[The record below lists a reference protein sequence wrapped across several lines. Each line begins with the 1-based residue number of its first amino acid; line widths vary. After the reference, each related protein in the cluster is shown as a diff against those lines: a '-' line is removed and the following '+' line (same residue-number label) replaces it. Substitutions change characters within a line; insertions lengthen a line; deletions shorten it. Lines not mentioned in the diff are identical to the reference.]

1 MLTPTYQYTI
11 KPNDTLGSV
20 IHKLY
25 GIHPANGQFV
35 AALEFVMA
43 LNPQIT
49 RPSQIAPGTILRI
62 DEYHPKQQSIL
73 KNTSARFL
81 TGDSTIG
88 LSNKLGQSR
97 NMCTAQSINS
107 AALPQWKP
115 ALNGSHQARGKIHPI
130 DIHPQDHDHLWAAT
144 WLEHNT
150 SLVTLPGGATLASI
164 GNLSNPANVG
174 VIEELG
180 DLHAERITTKMSRNR
195 YRQLRRHKL
204 KQLQHQIG
212 PMENLLFGK
221 QSSPQALRI
230 AQGGGIPATAH
241 ITRHAEKLKQ
251 FGRLSKAGGI
261 ALTGVGLTA
270 SCMQIAHTASREE
283 KNEILV
289 ETIMSTA
296 IGSGIGIATGLFLV
310 SNPVGWGAAVVLAV
324 GATAVGYTGGKVA
337 RVGYSKFGANVD
349 FVDGL
354 GVDAICH

>member
-20 IHKLY
+20 IYKLY
-25 GIHPANGQFV
+25 GIHPASGQFV
-35 AALEFVMA
+35 AVLEFVMA
-43 LNPQIT
+43 RNPQIT

-180 DLHAERITTKMSRNR
+180 DLHAERTTTKMSRNR

-270 SCMQIAHTASREE
+270 SCMQIAHTASREK
-283 KNEILV
+283 KNEIFV
-289 ETIMSTA
+289 ETIASTLV
-296 IGSGIGIATGLFLV
+296 GGLAGTLV
-310 SNPVGWGAAVVLAV
+310 GFYLISNPIGWGTAVVLAV
-324 GATAVGYTGGKVA
+324 GSTATGYASGKVF
-337 RVGYSKFGANVD
+337 RSTYTWTGSRVD
-349 FVDGL
+349 FVEGL
-354 GVDAICH
+354 GVDQLCR